1 VVDSAPEP
9 CRVSLVVEGERHP
22 AVALELT
29 GHRAALRSRM
39 TLVPDDDV
47 LVGIDWPSGSQ
58 TTLSARV
65 RAVAPL
71 SGESSVAHVDLCGV
85 EGDWRAF
92 LEYLG
97 PLALAS

>member
-1 VVDSAPEP
+1 
-9 CRVSLVVEGERHP
+9 VVEGARHT

-29 GHRAALRSRM
+29 GHRAAIRSR
-39 TLVPDDDV
+39 TSLAPKDEV
-47 LVGIDWPSGSQ
+47 LLGIDWPSGST
-58 TTLSARV
+58 TTLPARV

-71 SGESSVAHVDLCGV
+71 SGEQSVAHVDLCGV

>member
-1 VVDSAPEP
+1 VVESAPEP
-9 CRVSLVVEGERHP
+9 CRISLLVEGETHP

-29 GHRAALRSRM
+29 GHRAAIRSR
-39 TLVPDDDV
+39 TPLVPEDHV
-47 LVGIDWPSGSQ
+47 SLGIDWPSGSH
-58 TTLSARV
+58 TTLPARV
-65 RAVAPL
+65 RAVAPI
-71 SGESSVAHVDLCGV
+71 SGEQSVAHVDLCGV

>member
-1 VVDSAPEP
+1 M
-9 CRVSLVVEGERHP
+9 
-22 AVALELT
+22 ALELT
-29 GHRAALRSRM
+29 GHRAAIRSR
-39 TLVPDDDV
+39 TSLAPQDEV
-47 LVGIDWPSGSQ
+47 LLGIDWPSGST
-58 TTLSARV
+58 TTLPARV

-71 SGESSVAHVDLCGV
+71 SGEQSVAHVDLCGV